1 MITTMTNKNDTI
13 HYLFHQLLLNNHH
26 HLLLHSLGVDF
37 RCTGHKYVS
46 HFDVL
51 KQYMKRL

>member
-1 MITTMTNKNDTI
+1 MTNKNDTI
-13 HYLFHQLLLNNHH
+13 HYLFHQLLLNNNH
-26 HLLLHSLGVDF
+26 HLLLHSLDVDF